1 MHVVDWVHRLY
12 RVEDPLVAAKDGIR
26 FAYLASKQSLSRN
39 RDIGEQMSHKQLET
53 LDLDNLESACG
64 GDSSTNVSGNIGIK
78 TPKGQA
84 GIQASYQGSQN
95 DYSQCL
101 NAGIK
106 GKWSPST
113 IKDVCG
119 TPGKGKK

>member
-1 MHVVDWVHRLY
+1 
-12 RVEDPLVAAKDGIR
+12 
-26 FAYLASKQSLSRN
+26 
-39 RDIGEQMSHKQLET
+39 MSHKQLEAIE
-53 LDLDNLESACG
+53 LDSLESASG

-78 TPKGQA
+78 TPKAQV
-84 GIQASYQGSQN
+84 GIQGGYQASQN

-106 GKWSPST
+106 GKWSPSA